1 MVLPEH
7 PLPVVRQ
14 CRLLNLPSSSFYYR
28 PAPASGDDL
37 ELMRRI
43 DAIHLDYPEVSGGRQ
58 IRFPDDQ
65 ARAVLLFIESV
76 DSEEPDRE
84 DSE

>member
-1 MVLPEH
+1 M
-7 PLPVVRQ
+7 VRQ
-14 CRLLNLPSSSFYYR
+14 CRLLNLPRSSFYYR
-28 PAPASGDDL
+28 PAPASVDDL

-43 DAIHLDYPEVSGGRQ
+43 DAIHLDYPEISGGWEF
-58 IRFPDDQ
+58 RFADDQ

-76 DSEEPDRE
+76 NSEEPDRE